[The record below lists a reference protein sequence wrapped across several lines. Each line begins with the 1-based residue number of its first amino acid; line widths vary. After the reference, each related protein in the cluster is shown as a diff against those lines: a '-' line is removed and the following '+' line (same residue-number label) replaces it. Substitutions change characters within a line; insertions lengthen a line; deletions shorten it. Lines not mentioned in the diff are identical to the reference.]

1 MKLIDKIR
9 TSTEEGKPFYSFEY
23 FPPKTVPGLE
33 NLYDRI
39 ERMSKLSP
47 IFLDITWGAGGS
59 TAELSLEIASNMQNL
74 IGLETQMHLTC
85 TKMSR
90 ANLIDVLAQTREKG
104 IQNILALRGDP
115 VGSAAV
121 WEAGDDG
128 FRHAVDLVRLIREE
142 HGDYFGICV
151 AGYPEGHVEAQ
162 AYKAD
167 LGFLKAKVDAGA
179 DLVISQLF
187 YDADVFLRFVDDCR
201 AVGIECPI
209 IPGIMPIQSY
219 SNFTQVTRFCR
230 TVPDAVVAALEP
242 IQNDDEAVKEYGV
255 SLLRDICQELLDNGV
270 PGLHF
275 YTMNLERAV
284 TRILDELGVIP
295 ERVDRPLPW
304 RSSANVRRTRE
315 DVRPIFWANRP
326 KSYLARTMEW
336 DEFPNGRWG
345 DARSPAFGGLTDYH
359 LTQLHLVREDRLDL
373 WGRNPRSLADVCDVF
388 VRFCEGKISAMPW
401 FDSPLAKESV
411 AIRDQLIE
419 LNRNGLLTVNSQPRV
434 NGAPSEDPSVGWG
447 GAGGRVY
454 QKAYFEFFVSDLS
467 LPTLLAK
474 FGELENL
481 SFHAINKDGDSFSNC
496 DEVNAVTWGVF
507 AGSEIKQ
514 PTVVDPASFIVWKDE
529 AFALWMSAW
538 GSLYPEGSDSRRLL
552 EQIHDTFYLVNV
564 VDNDFEHGDLLGQLV
579 PIARQLAAELPKAAA
594 G

>member
-1 MKLIDKIR
+1 
-9 TSTEEGKPFYSFEY
+9 
-23 FPPKTVPGLE
+23 
-33 NLYDRI
+33 
-39 ERMSKLSP
+39 
-47 IFLDITWGAGGS
+47 
-59 TAELSLEIASNMQNL
+59 
-74 IGLETQMHLTC
+74 
-85 TKMSR
+85 
-90 ANLIDVLAQTREKG
+90 
-104 IQNILALRGDP
+104 

-219 SNFTQVTRFCR
+219 STFTQVTRFCR

-373 WGRNPRSLADVCDVF
+373 WGPNPRSLADVCDVF

-507 AGSEIKQ
+507 AGAEIKQ
-514 PTVVDPASFIVWKDE
+514 PTVVDPASFVVWKDE

-552 EQIHDTFYLVNV
+552 EQIHDSFYLVNV

-579 PIARQLAAELPKAAA
+579 PIARQLAAELPEAAA